1 MDVLHR
7 SAAPHPVGVLH
18 PKPGPH
24 PIHTVHRISA
34 LIIGAFLAVFG
45 GLGLALGL
53 PMLSSTGVM
62 VLGLS
67 SNGLLSGLSV
77 VVGAILMGSA
87 IRGGHSASNI
97 SIGLGGLF
105 LLSGLVN
112 TVLLGTSL
120 NLLAFR
126 ASNIAFSFVVGAI
139 LLITGAYGRI
149 AGHLPPD
156 SPYHRDV
163 ADDPASSGLTSLADR
178 ARDLAAAA
186 ELAEAER
193 AHALHYATADQVKRL
208 AIVRQHRSS
217 EDRQRAWRESA
228 APRPARSDASD
239 ANPPPAN

>member
-7 SAAPHPVGVLH
+7 KPVPHPVGVLH

-24 PIHTVHRISA
+24 PIHTVHRIGA
-34 LIIGAFLAVFG
+34 LIIGGFLAVFG
-45 GLGLALGL
+45 GIGLALGL
-53 PMLSSTGVM
+53 PMLSSTGAI
-62 VLGLS
+62 VLGMS
-67 SNGLLSGLSV
+67 SNGLLAGLSV
-77 VVGAILMGSA
+77 LVAAILVGSA
-87 IRGGHSASNI
+87 IKGGHPASNI

-139 LLITGAYGRI
+139 LLVTGAYGRI
-149 AGHLPPD
+149 AGHLPAD
-156 SPYHRDV
+156 SPYHREV
-163 ADDPASSGLTSLADR
+163 ADDPTSPDPTELAHH
-178 ARDLAAAA
+178 ALDLAGAP

-193 AHALHYATADQVKRL
+193 AHALHYATPEQLKRL

-217 EDRQRAWRESA
+217 DDRLRAWRESGK
-228 APRPARSDASD
+228 
-239 ANPPPAN
+239 PPAPVNAASAGSPRLPA

>member
-1 MDVLHR
+1 
-7 SAAPHPVGVLH
+7 
-18 PKPGPH
+18 
-24 PIHTVHRISA
+24 VHRISA
-34 LIIGAFLAVFG
+34 LIIGGFLALFG
-45 GLGLALGL
+45 GLGLGLGL

-67 SNGLLSGLSV
+67 SNGLLAGLSV
-77 VVGAILMGSA
+77 VVGVILMGSA
-87 IRGGHSASNI
+87 IRGGHTASNI

-156 SPYHRDV
+156 SPYHRED
-163 ADDPASSGLTSLADR
+163 ADDPSSSGLNGLEDRAHGVADR
-178 ARDLAAAA
+178 ALDLAAAA

-193 AHALHYATADQVKRL
+193 AHALHYATPDQLNRL
-208 AIVRQHRSS
+208 AIVRRYRSS
-217 EDRQRAWRESA
+217 EDRQRAWRDSVA
-228 APRPARSDASD
+228 ARPGQANASSGNPPARG
-239 ANPPPAN
+239 

>member
-1 MDVLHR
+1 M
-7 SAAPHPVGVLH
+7 LH
-18 PKPGPH
+18 PRPGPH
-24 PIHTVHRISA
+24 PVHTIHRIGA
-34 LIIGAFLAVFG
+34 LIIGAFLVLFG
-45 GLGLALGL
+45 GLGLAIGL
-53 PMLSSTGVM
+53 PMLSNTGVM

-67 SNGLLSGLSV
+67 SNGLLAGLSV
-77 VVGAILMGSA
+77 VVGAILIGSA
-87 IRGGHSASNI
+87 IRGGHTASNI

-149 AGHLPPD
+149 AGHLPLD
-156 SPYHRDV
+156 SPYHREV
-163 ADDPASSGLTSLADR
+163 AGDPASSGLTNLADR
-178 ARDLAAAA
+178 ARDLAARALDLAAAA

-193 AHALHYATADQVKRL
+193 AHSLHYATADQLKRL
-208 AIVRQHRSS
+208 TAVRQYRSS

-228 APRPARSDASD
+228 VPVPTRANASS